1 MTQAP
6 GGVALAVI
14 GGLAFAVASIPGAF
28 REQIWATGLGLLLT
42 GLLVGRQWL
51 ALRLILDRVQSRARA
66 WALALSVLPVVLV
79 YAALAVVMLSGSWY
93 RSDFGESC
101 QLRYPRRRWR
111 VRAAKGARLES
122 VCGGDSTVGS
132 NPTATAMT
140 QEGEPGTGL
149 ALLRA
154 VRGVGQDR
162 PVA

>member
-66 WALALSVLPVVLV
+66 WALALSVLPWSSSTRARRCHALWVVV
-79 YAALAVVMLSGSWY
+79 P
-93 RSDFGESC
+93 SDFGESC

-132 NPTATAMT
+132 NPTATAMCLT
-140 QEGEPGTGL
+140 TWKSPRTRRSGGSSRDL
-149 ALLRA
+149 
-154 VRGVGQDR
+154 VGSR
-162 PVA
+162 